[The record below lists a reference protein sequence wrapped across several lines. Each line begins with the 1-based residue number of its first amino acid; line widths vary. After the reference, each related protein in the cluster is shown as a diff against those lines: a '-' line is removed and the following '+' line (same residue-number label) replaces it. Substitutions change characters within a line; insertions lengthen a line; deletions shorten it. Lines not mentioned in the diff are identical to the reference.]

1 MKHNFLII
9 TAIAALFMALSSCKK
24 NSPVVAN
31 YNSIVLAPDESV
43 KVEISGGGASINVS
57 LTQHESDSIF
67 SISDFKKHSIVVTGN
82 NEGKDTLMLF
92 YNRGIY
98 ANGECLIIP
107 VSVEK

>member
-9 TAIAALFMALSSCKK
+9 TAIAALFMALSSCK

-31 YNSIVLAPDESV
+31 YNSIVLAPDETV

-92 YNRGIY
+92 YNRGIF